1 MATGKKEKDTS
12 TEEKILAAARIV
24 FTKKGYAATKVRDIA
39 AEADINLSLVNYY
52 FRSKEKLFEV
62 VMAEAVQKLVFEIAG
77 VFNDEQL
84 SVLEKVSKAVN
95 YYIDLLLE
103 NPDFPLFLVNEI
115 IAGEDMFSRAAQQHV
130 LFKSHLFRQLFE
142 MQEKGR
148 LKVHPVHIMMNV
160 IGMVVMPFLAK
171 PLLERNEL
179 VKNEEFRALMNE
191 RRTLIPLWLKGM
203 LG

>member
-1 MATGKKEKDTS
+1 MATKKEQDAS
-12 TEEKILAAARIV
+12 TEERILAAARVV
-24 FTKKGYAATKVRDIA
+24 FTRNGFAATKVRDIA

-62 VMAEAVQKLVFEIAG
+62 VMAEAVQKLVFEISTF
-77 VFNDEQL
+77 FNDKEL
-84 SVLEKVSKAVN
+84 SIPEKITKAVN

-115 IAGEDMFSRAAQQHV
+115 ITGDDMFTRFAQQNT
-130 LFKSHLFRQLFE
+130 LFQSDLIRQLFAMKE
-142 MQEKGR
+142 EGK
-148 LKVHPVHIMMNV
+148 LSVHPVHIMMNV
-160 IGMVVMPFLAK
+160 IGLVVMPFLAR
-171 PLLERNEL
+171 PILERNAL
-179 VKNEEFRALMNE
+179 VKDGEFVAMMNE

>member
-1 MATGKKEKDTS
+1 MATGKKEQDAS

-24 FTKKGYAATKVRDIA
+24 FTRKGFAATKVRDIA

-62 VMAEAVQKLVFEIAG
+62 VMAEAVQKLVFEIATI
-77 VFNDEQL
+77 FNDEQL
-84 SVLEKVSKAVN
+84 DIPEKITKAIN

-115 IAGEDMFSRAAQQHV
+115 IAGDDMFTRYAQQNT
-130 LFKSHLFRQLFE
+130 LFKSHLFRQLYE
-142 MQEKGR
+142 
-148 LKVHPVHIMMNV
+148 LKAAGKLSVHPVHIMMNV
-160 IGMVVMPFLAK
+160 IGMVVMPFLAR

-179 VKNEEFRALMNE
+179 VKDNEFVTLMNE
-191 RRTLIPLWLKGM
+191 RRKLIPLWLKGM